1 MIWARGGFETVY
13 LPCRMLWARGGFQT
27 VGKIWNLTWF
37 SLFCFVFLKLHGFST
52 GCFWNKIIQISGRFS
67 LDTSKSRLFPDKSRD
82 FRKSLDFRKSQLF
95 RDFASR
101 KKCFFLVRT
110 LPSALPSIWK
120 NLFFHLWTIK
130 KKIFLAKKN
139 SENLKS
145 YTNISKKDGCEIWT
159 RRHYH
164 VPIKIR
170 DFLEKICFFS
180 SYASECPPEYLEK
193 FIFPSLDY

>member
-1 MIWARGGFETVY
+1 MDFPPDVFGIKLFKYRVDFLWIHSKVISSPIKIEVFEKVEIFENTDFFAKKVE
-13 LPCRMLWARGGFQT
+13 M
-27 VGKIWNLTWF
+27 F
-37 SLFCFVFLKLHGFST
+37 S
-52 GCFWNKIIQISGRFS
+52 
-67 LDTSKSRLFPDKSRD
+67 
-82 FRKSLDFRKSQLF
+82 
-95 RDFASR
+95 

-110 LPSALPSIWK
+110 LPSALQSIWK

-130 KKIFLAKKN
+130 KKKIPAKKN

-170 DFLEKICFFS
+170 DFIEKMVFFC
-180 SYASECPPEYLEK
+180 SYASECPPEHLEK
-193 FIFPSLDY
+193 IIFSSLN